1 MKPIIA
7 LAGNLLLSPDT
18 GFFKGD
24 LYSYV
29 NNDYVQAII
38 KAGGIPIVIPVQSCK
53 DDIIEIIKKADK
65 VILTG
70 GYDVD
75 PLLYGENP
83 IPELGM
89 TMRNVD
95 EFYFKVIQACDQLNK
110 PLLGICKGIQA
121 LNVAFKGT
129 LYQDLH
135 TQKQGSFKHRQDT
148 YKYLGTHYVHIE
160 KDNLLYDCFGETMLV
175 NSYHHQAVKDIA
187 PNFRVIALSDDGVI
201 EAIERKSGTYMV
213 GVQWHPEMMI
223 SGYNEDMLHFIK
235 MFIQK

>member
-1 MKPIIA
+1 MKPIIG

-53 DDIIEIIKKADK
+53 EDIRDIVSKVDK

-70 GYDVD
+70 GYDID
-75 PLLYGENP
+75 PMLYGENP
-83 IPELGM
+83 ISQLGM

-95 EFYFKVIQACDQLNK
+95 EFYFEVIRASEQLHK

-121 LNVAFKGT
+121 LNVAYGGT
-129 LYQDLH
+129 LYQDLE
-135 TQKQGSFKHRQDT
+135 TQRFGSIKHRQDT
-148 YKYLGTHYVHIE
+148 FKYLGTHYVHIE
-160 KDNLLYDCFGETMLV
+160 KDNLLYDCFGDSLLV
-175 NSYHHQAVKDIA
+175 NSYHHQAVKDLANGFTILA
-187 PNFRVIALSDDGVI
+187 TSDDGVI
-201 EAIERKSGTYMV
+201 EAIERKIGTYML
-213 GVQWHPEMMI
+213 GIQWHPEMMI
-223 SGYNEDMLHFIK
+223 AGHNEDMLSLLK
-235 MFIQK
+235 AFIQR